1 MRGVPIFSDCGRH
14 RGGILLIS
22 KFFVK
27 RMGVYKSEN
36 FSRLKKWGDMN
47 YMIQL
52 IDLQQ
57 YLFLRVP
64 VKNSSNDIMTVDTT
78 VYRKM

>member
-1 MRGVPIFSDCGRH
+1 
-14 RGGILLIS
+14 
-22 KFFVK
+22 
-27 RMGVYKSEN
+27 MGVYKSEN